1 MSTIEIRKVTKQ
13 FGSFTAVKDADL
25 KVEAGE
31 GGAVQAKEFF
41 WRHLRFDGGER
52 FAEDEV
58 FFAGMHHDVVTG
70 GFDPIDVRH
79 LHEARAVAVPH

>member
-1 MSTIEIRKVTKQ
+1 MFIIEGGFYFPNAI
-13 FGSFTAVKDADL
+13 
-25 KVEAGE
+25 EAGE
-31 GGAVQAKEFF
+31 GGAVQAEEFF
-41 WRHLRFDGGER
+41 RRHLRFDGGER

>member
-31 GGAVQAKEFF
+31 
-41 WRHLRFDGGER
+41 
-52 FAEDEV
+52 
-58 FFAGMHHDVVTG
+58 HDVVLVEQATG
-70 GFDPIDVRH
+70 ARVEAKVRIDADKVVTRTVVREGPAT
-79 LHEARAVAVPH
+79 LRLQ